1 MRGEEVGLRNGDVH
15 AATRAS
21 MSIPGVICP
30 VERDGKVLVYRADKR
45 VGLVDTQALT
55 HLACLW
61 HAVNQEEDGEILR
74 RINALYREAS
84 LSQALGRWKRR
95 DMEMIRFG
103 ECSRIRR

>member
-1 MRGEEVGLRNGDVH
+1 MCAFEEID
-15 AATRAS
+15 
-21 MSIPGVICP
+21 
-30 VERDGKVLVYRADKR
+30 
-45 VGLVDTQALT
+45 
-55 HLACLW
+55 
-61 HAVNQEEDGEILR
+61 DGEILR